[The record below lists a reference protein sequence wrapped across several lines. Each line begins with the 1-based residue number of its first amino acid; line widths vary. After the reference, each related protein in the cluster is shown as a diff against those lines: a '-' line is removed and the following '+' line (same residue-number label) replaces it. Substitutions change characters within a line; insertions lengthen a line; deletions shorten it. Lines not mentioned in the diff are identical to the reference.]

1 MSFPAVDDVALMP
14 GLGAFSLG
22 STLGHVLGSSRRDVL
37 VGVFLVPEQSSP
49 TGMGEAEKMAQARAE
64 AGRATWLLRSRGW
77 EL

>member
-1 MSFPAVDDVALMP
+1 
-14 GLGAFSLG
+14 
-22 STLGHVLGSSRRDVL
+22 VL

-49 TGMGEAEKMAQARAE
+49 TGMGKAEKMAQARAE